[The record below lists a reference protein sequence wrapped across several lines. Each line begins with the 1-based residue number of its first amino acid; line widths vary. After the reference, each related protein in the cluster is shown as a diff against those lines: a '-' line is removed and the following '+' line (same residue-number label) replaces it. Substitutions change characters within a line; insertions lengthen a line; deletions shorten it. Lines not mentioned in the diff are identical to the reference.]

1 MLKSNAA
8 KQALSNEA
16 AAAVAAFLA
25 AGKSVTVEKPT
36 GKMVK
41 TFRNDKGS
49 VANYGRKYVTVGR
62 A

>member
-25 AGKSVTVEKPT
+25 GGNKVTVAKPSF
-36 GKMVK
+36 KKVK

-49 VANYGRKYVTVGR
+49 VANYGRKYVTMGR